1 MNSLSCRMFLKTVQ
15 ATSFRN
21 IFEVLKDI
29 INDINIYFDSTGIRI
44 STLDTARV
52 SLVHMVLGAE
62 NFEEY
67 SCPTEIIAGLNIG
80 NTYKLLKSITNNDTL
95 SISINGPEFMDIVIH
110 NESKK
115 SMSKFSLKLLDIDEE
130 VLDIPDINMDMVTT
144 LPSVDFQ
151 RICRDMGNLSND
163 IKIRRHENF
172 ITFSCCGDFANQETQ
187 VTCAESVSSEMSNIF
202 SLRYINLFTK
212 ATGMSSSVQLLQSS
226 GNIEMPIIL
235 RYTVANLGD
244 IKFFLAPKTDV

>member
-1 MNSLSCRMFLKTVQ
+1 MFLKTVQ

-110 NESKK
+110 NYSKK

-130 VLDIPDINMDMVTT
+130 VLDIPDITMDMVTT

-163 IKIRRHENF
+163 IKIRRHENL

-187 VTCAESVSSEMSNIF
+187 VTCTESVSSEMSNIF

>member
-1 MNSLSCRMFLKTVQ
+1 VSTETLRMFLKTVQ

-44 STLDTARV
+44 STLDIARV
-52 SLVHMVLGAE
+52 SLVHMFLAAE

-80 NTYKLLKSITNNDTL
+80 NTYKLLKSITTNDTL
-95 SISINGPEFMDIVIH
+95 SLSIDGPEYMYISIH

-115 SMSKFSLKLLDIDEE
+115 TMSKFSLKLLDIDEE
-130 VLDIPDINMDMVTT
+130 ILEIPDIKMDVVTT

-151 RICRDMGNLSND
+151 RICRDMGNLSNEIR
-163 IKIRRHENF
+163 IKRYDTNISL
-172 ITFSCCGDFANQETQ
+172 SCMGDFANQETSINCPEKID
-187 VTCAESVSSEMSNIF
+187 TEISNVF
-202 SLRYINLFTK
+202 SLRYLNLFTK
-212 ATGMSSSVQLLQSS
+212 ATGMCSSVQLIQSS
-226 GNIEMPIIL
+226 EDSEMPIIL
-235 RYTVANLGD
+235 RYSVANLGD

>member
-1 MNSLSCRMFLKTVQ
+1 MFLKTVQ

-163 IKIRRHENF
+163 IKIRRHENL

-226 GNIEMPIIL
+226 ENEEMPIIL

>member
-1 MNSLSCRMFLKTVQ
+1 MFLKTVQ

>member
-1 MNSLSCRMFLKTVQ
+1 MFLKTVQ

-95 SISINGPEFMDIVIH
+95 SISITGPEFMDIVIH
-110 NESKK
+110 NDAKK

-163 IKIRRHENF
+163 IKIRRHENL

-187 VTCAESVSSEMSNIF
+187 VTCADSVSSEMSNIF

-226 GNIEMPIIL
+226 ENEEMPIIL

>member
-1 MNSLSCRMFLKTVQ
+1 VNSLSCRMFLKTVQ